1 LREYSEREAPLDSLQ
16 LPANLLT
23 DQTAVV
29 DHLPVKLTRSTKFP
43 LPLPASSWWYSYYLR
58 HTTS

>member
-1 LREYSEREAPLDSLQ
+1 LREYSEREATLDSLQ

-43 LPLPASSWWYSYYLR
+43 LPLPASS
-58 HTTS
+58 